1 MSLKPHSPRIAAV
14 LWDFDD
20 TLVESLPA
28 RVHALAQVFRGAN
41 IRDVDPERF
50 LLSIAGK
57 TLQATLP
64 PLAESAGTAIDL
76 FEQYRQIYWTK
87 KPSSLRLYQ
96 GIEAALDDLQQ
107 RGVLLGIVTSKGR
120 SLDVEGIPAGVSAEL
135 EGLGIAGCFPVVVGL
150 EDVSEPKPHPEG
162 VLRALEAMGVAPEQA
177 LMVGDS
183 VADIQAAKA
192 AGCWSCLATWGVPD
206 GADRAR
212 RAQPD
217 LVAESP
223 RDILRFVG

>member
-1 MSLKPHSPRIAAV
+1 M

-20 TLVESLPA
+20 TLVDSLPA
-28 RVHALAQVFRGAN
+28 RTRALSQVFRDAN

-64 PLAESAGTAIDL
+64 PLAESHGSASDL
-76 FEQYRQIYWTK
+76 FERYRRIYWTK
-87 KPSSLRLYQ
+87 KPCTLRLYP
-96 GIEAALDDLQQ
+96 GIEMVLDGLQQ
-107 RGVLLGIVTSKGR
+107 RGVLLAIVTSKGR
-120 SLDVEGIPAGVSAEL
+120 ALEVESVPAGVSAEL
-135 EGLGIAGCFPVVVGL
+135 EDLGIAGRFPIIVGL
-150 EDVSEPKPHPEG
+150 EDVLEPKPHPEG
-162 VLRALEAMGVAPEQA
+162 VLRALEYLGIAPERG

-183 VADIQAAKA
+183 VADIEAAKA

-212 RAQPD
+212 RANAD
-217 LVAESP
+217 LVAETP
-223 RDILRFVG
+223 EDVLRFVG